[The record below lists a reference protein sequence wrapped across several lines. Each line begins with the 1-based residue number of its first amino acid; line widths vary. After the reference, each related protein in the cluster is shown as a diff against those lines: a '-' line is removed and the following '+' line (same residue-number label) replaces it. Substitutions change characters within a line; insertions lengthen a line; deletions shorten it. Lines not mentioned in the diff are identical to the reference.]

1 MKPMFAVLFAGLMLA
16 SSSSWS
22 QAALTNPAGLWR
34 TVDDKT
40 GEIRGTVRLSD
51 DNGVIYGRIEQIIDP
66 KAAGQSCVKCTDDRR
81 NKPIL
86 GLDVIRGA
94 HPDGP
99 LQWSGGEILD
109 PETGQTYRVTLR
121 LEDEGRKLVVRGSI
135 MGGMIGRS
143 QTWIRA
149 SP

>member
-1 MKPMFAVLFAGLMLA
+1 MFAIQLVGLLLA
-16 SSSSWS
+16 SSASWS
-22 QAALTNPAGLWR
+22 QVTLNSPVGLWR
-34 TVDDKT
+34 TIDDKT
-40 GEIRGTVRLSD
+40 GEVRGVVRLSEN
-51 DNGVIYGRIEQIIDP
+51 NGVIYGRIEQIIDP
-66 KAAGQSCVKCTDDRR
+66 KAVGQTCVKCTDDRR

-86 GLDVIRGA
+86 GLDLIRGA

-99 LQWSGGEILD
+99 LYWSGGEILD

-121 LEDEGRKLVVRGSI
+121 LEDDGRKLVVRGSI
-135 MGGMIGRS
+135 LGGMIGRS